1 MKVSASPKKSAR
13 FVPILISGP
22 GETARAKLAAALAP
36 RIDGVVE
43 TAPLAELVAAVKSF
57 FVVGMVVLIPDPDQ
71 AESLDETLH
80 GSVQALAAHDR
91 ALPVVIAADGLSPKA
106 IAAAFRAGATDVLFL
121 DDVELPRAL
130 TALIQRR
137 ASRAAG
143 QLFEALPGMPRVIG
157 SARSMRE
164 LATLIERVSPSD
176 ATVLILGESGTG
188 KELAARA
195 IHALSSRRRG
205 PFVAINCAAIP
216 ETLLENELFGHEKGA
231 YTGANSTAIGKVE
244 AAEKGTLFLDEIGE
258 MPLPLQSKILRL
270 LQDHTYDR
278 IGGTRTKKADVRIVT
293 ATNRDLK
300 EDAAQKRFREDLY
313 YRLSVVPIT
322 LPALRDRR
330 DDIPLIAQAIVER
343 LAANLGR
350 PALRISADAMQRLVG
365 YRWPGNVRELENEL
379 ERAAVLAHTDE
390 IGANDLELRSRVEDP
405 ERQAWSRLV
414 DLNAPLDET
423 AATAAEAVTRLRIA
437 MALEDSGGDRA
448 AAAASL
454 GITEEQLEARK

>member
-13 FVPILISGP
+13 FVPLLVSGP
-22 GETARAKLAAALAP
+22 GEVARARLIASLAP

-43 TAPLAELVAAVKSF
+43 DAPLSELVAAVKSF
-57 FVVGMVVLIPDPDQ
+57 FVVGAVVLIPDSSADEPLDT
-71 AESLDETLH
+71 SLRE
-80 GSVQALAAHDR
+80 SVQALAAHDR
-91 ALPVVIAADGLSPKA
+91 ALPVVIAADGLSSKQV
-106 IAAAFRAGATDVLFL
+106 AAAFRAGATDVLFL
-121 DDVELPRAL
+121 DDAALPHAL
-130 TALIQRR
+130 AALIQRR

-143 QLFEALPGMPRVIG
+143 QLFEDIPGMPRVIG
-157 SARSMRE
+157 SAHSMRE

-188 KELAARA
+188 KELVARA

-231 YTGANSTAIGKVE
+231 YTGASSTAIGKVE

-278 IGGTRTKKADVRIVT
+278 IGGTKTKKADVRIVT

-300 EDAAQKRFREDLY
+300 EDAAHKRFREDLY
-313 YRLSVVPIT
+313 YRLSVVPVT
-322 LPALRDRR
+322 LPALRNRR

-343 LAANLGR
+343 LAKNLGR
-350 PALRISADAMQRLVG
+350 PALRISSDAMQRLVG

-379 ERAAVLAHTDE
+379 ERAAVLAHTEE
-390 IGANDLELRSRVEDP
+390 IGPNDLELRSRVEDP

-414 DLNAPLDET
+414 DLNAPLAET
-423 AATAAEAVTRLRIA
+423 VAMAGEAVSRLRIA

-448 AAAASL
+448 AAAESL
-454 GITEEQLEARK
+454 GITPEQLEGRQ